1 MPFTTG
7 FVCQLKCDH
16 LGQVVLLLLFTLNG
30 LQKETSQHR
39 HVELN
44 DSVLLTLVQK
54 TSPYYPVSSE
64 TLAVCL
70 SAWARVSAQR
80 VYWVKD

>member
-1 MPFTTG
+1 MPFTVG

-30 LQKETSQHR
+30 VQKETSQHQ

-44 DSVLLTLVQK
+44 DSVLLSLVQK
-54 TSPYYPVSSE
+54 ISPYYPVGSE

-70 SAWARVSAQR
+70 SVWTRVSAQH
-80 VYWVKD
+80 VYWVND